1 VARNDFRRST
11 FWSEIVLL
19 KHIIALFYKKKPLN
33 QKFTFK
39 HVLFLIALV
48 LCISPWI
55 DPPLALLMGVVIA
68 QTIGHP
74 YIHLNHKATSTLLK
88 ISVVGLGFGM
98 NLQDAFVV
106 GKSEIFFTAFFVCFT
121 LLIGFLLGKLFK
133 VNGVISFLI
142 ACGTAICG
150 GSAIAAVA
158 PVVKSDEKQMTVAL
172 GVVFILNAVALIIF
186 PIIGKTLMLS
196 QHDFGLW
203 AAYSIHDTS
212 SVVGAA
218 FKYGSEALE
227 TATTVKL
234 GRALWIIPLTIGAV
248 IFTKTESKKI
258 HIPYFIAFFILA
270 MCVSTYW
277 PAQKEIYGIFVAI
290 AKKGLTVSLFL
301 IGASLS
307 FRTLKTVGWKPLL
320 QGVTLWVI
328 TSVVSLGMIIYLR

>member
-1 VARNDFRRST
+1 M
-11 FWSEIVLL
+11 
-19 KHIIALFYKKKPLN
+19 
-33 QKFTFK
+33 
-39 HVLFLIALV
+39 
-48 LCISPWI
+48 LCVSPWI
-55 DPPLALLMGVVIA
+55 DPPLALLMGVLIA

-98 NLQDAFVV
+98 NLQNAFVV
-106 GKSEIFFTAFFVCFT
+106 GKEEVLFTAFFVGFT
-121 LLIGFLLGKLFK
+121 LLSGALLGKLFK
-133 VNGVISFLI
+133 VNGGISFLI

-158 PVVKSDEKQMTVAL
+158 PVIKSDEEQMTVAL

-186 PIIGKTLMLS
+186 PMIGHSFMLS

-218 FKYGSEALE
+218 FKYGSKALE

-234 GRALWIIPLTIGAV
+234 GRALWIIPLTIGTV

-270 MCVSTYW
+270 MCISTYW
-277 PAQKEIYGIFVAI
+277 PANKEIYGILVAI
-290 AKKGLTVSLFL
+290 AKKGLTISLFL

-307 FRTLKTVGWKPLL
+307 FQTLKTVGWKPLL
-320 QGVTLWVI
+320 QGIMLWFI
-328 TSVVSLGMIIYLR
+328 TSVVSLLMILFLR